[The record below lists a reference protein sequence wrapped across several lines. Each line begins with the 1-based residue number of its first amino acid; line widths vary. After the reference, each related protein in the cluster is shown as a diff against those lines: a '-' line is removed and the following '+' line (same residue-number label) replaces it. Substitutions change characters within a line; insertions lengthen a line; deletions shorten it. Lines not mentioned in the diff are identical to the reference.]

1 MTTCPGDNRISIGRL
16 KWLSLN
22 SEFCQSDQPWVQLTD
37 TDVISRS
44 DRGCFELLIKRFI
57 CEHGMFVFVSL
68 SKESVSA
75 NQSFALGNALAA
87 YAGVGHNADVFG
99 LYDLGETYKVGG
111 VVVILGGKRTGRWQH
126 CNRGPFH

>member
-22 SEFCQSDQPWVQLTD
+22 SEFCQSDQPWVQLAD

-44 DRGCFELLIKRFI
+44 DQDALNYSLNDSFVNMVFI
-57 CEHGMFVFVSL
+57 VFVSL

-75 NQSFALGNALAA
+75 KQSFALGNALAA
-87 YAGVGHNADVFG
+87 YAGVGHNANVLG
-99 LYDLGETYKVGG
+99 MYDLGDTYKVGG
-111 VVVILGGKRTGRWQH
+111 VVVVLGGKRTGRWQH